1 MSSRKAIDHSGS
13 TFDSFLEEEG
23 LLENAEAVAIKRV
36 LAWQLQKAMEEEQVT
51 KKNMAERLHTSRTQ
65 VDRLLN
71 PSYVGV
77 SLETVAKAARAV
89 GKRVRV
95 EIVDAAPGKAR
106 AARQG
111 TGRRASKP
119 SKTAVIRA
127 GLEALAARE
136 SAKRR

>member
-23 LLENAEAVAIKRV
+23 LLDNAEAVAIKRV
-36 LAWQLQKAMEEEQVT
+36 LAWHLQKAMEREQVT
-51 KKNMAERLHTSRTQ
+51 KKSMAERLRTSRTQ

-77 SLETVAKAARAV
+77 SLETVAKAARAL

-95 EIVDAAPGKAR
+95 EIVDATNSPIRTPRKLSAR
-106 AARQG
+106 R
-111 TGRRASKP
+111 
-119 SKTAVIRA
+119 
-127 GLEALAARE
+127 LAALGGSDPGVRGV
-136 SAKRR
+136 RRRRTRPY